1 MDDKTINSTII
12 LIMSHDISVMRM
24 LLLTLAGVAGGF
36 CNTFAAGGSIFQI
49 PAMVG
54 LGLHPMIANT
64 TNHVPVLMG
73 FTAAVWRLHR
83 QGAMPWRSG
92 IKISIPMV
100 FGAVLGA
107 LTASIINDR
116 ATGYVLFTALLLAL
130 ALMLAKSDRWLGSGE
145 LGAEVHLDPKMLFV
159 SLLIGFWA
167 GLIVIGS
174 GVFLLLALVLLA
186 GFSIAQANAV
196 KVLSLGIASLL
207 AVIVFAIRGEIVWS
221 SAIPVSIGSV
231 IGSVIAAKLVMMP
244 NAGKWVYTL
253 ILLAL
258 GTEILH
264 LGSKMLH

>member
-1 MDDKTINSTII
+1 
-12 LIMSHDISVMRM
+12 MSHDISVMSIF
-24 LLLTLAGVAGGF
+24 LLILAGVAGGF

-64 TNHVPVLMG
+64 TNHVPVLIG
-73 FTAAVWRLHR
+73 FATAVWRLHC
-83 QGAMPWRSG
+83 QGTMPWRPG

-100 FGAVLGA
+100 AGSMLGA

-116 ATGYVLFTALLLAL
+116 ATGYVLFAALLLAL
-130 ALMLAKSDRWLGSGE
+130 ALMIAKPDRWLGSGE
-145 LGAEVHLDPKMLFV
+145 REAEVHLGPKILFF

-174 GVFLLLALVLLA
+174 GVFLLITLVLLA
-186 GFSIAQANAV
+186 GFPIAQANAV

-207 AVIVFAIRGEIVWS
+207 AVMVFVIRGEIVWS

-231 IGSVIAAKLVMMP
+231 IGSVIAAKLVMRP
-244 NAGKWVYTL
+244 NAGKWVYIL

-264 LGSKMLH
+264 LSSKILR